1 MKPLGKI
8 HLWWLKQFAG
18 SYDRAL
24 ADKTHGGGVCVS
36 GYEGTAHGRALIG
49 LLDRGLIEYVC
60 GFEGGAT
67 ILKITA
73 EGRAQLA
80 AKAEGGAQ

>member
-8 HLWWLKQFAG
+8 HLWWLKQFSE

-24 ADKTHGGGVCVS
+24 TDKAHGGGVCVS
-36 GYEGTAHGRALIG
+36 GYEGTAYGRALIG

-60 GFEGGAT
+60 GFESGMDL
-67 ILKITA
+67 LKITDK
-73 EGRAQLA
+73 GRAQLA
-80 AKAEGGAQ
+80 AQGDHNG